1 MDQEYFGTRRTTV
14 EPKCSLSH
22 YTELSAEPFVPKGR
36 KSKNVC
42 LRRQNSRTLPRITR
56 ADPGARRCVRVAR
69 GGAATSGATACRS
82 TYAARRVTRRVRRTE
97 LYWRITRQ
105 PEARSA
111 ALRQPIACEYRLSQ
125 HAARRFSCRAF
136 ANAGQTQT
144 VTTRRQPSEGYTSCC
159 RLRQSLHAFV
169 TEAALLSR
177 FSLQPR
183 AMF

>member
-97 LYWRITRQ
+97 LYTGASRDSQKLVVLLCVSLSHVNTVCHSTR
-105 PEARSA
+105 RA
-111 ALRQPIACEYRLSQ
+111 ALAVVHSRTPARHKPLLRADSPVRGIPV
-125 HAARRFSCRAF
+125 AAGFDSRC
-136 ANAGQTQT
+136 T
-144 VTTRRQPSEGYTSCC
+144 
-159 RLRQSLHAFV
+159 
-169 TEAALLSR
+169 LL
-177 FSLQPR
+177 
-183 AMF
+183 

>member
-111 ALRQPIACEYRLSQ
+111 ALRQPIACKYRLSQ

-136 ANAGQTQT
+136 ANAA
-144 VTTRRQPSEGYTSCC
+144 RHKPL
-159 RLRQSLHAFV
+159 LRADSPV
-169 TEAALLSR
+169 RGIPVAAGFDSRCTLL
-177 FSLQPR
+177 
-183 AMF
+183 